1 MEEVPPELQGAFSC
15 LWASDLKPEIE
26 VEILRKMQQEDAW
39 PDGSTKIEEM
49 ILSVDQRKAFFYLCW
64 QKETEDAT
72 EGEAVHNQKRAR
84 VLEI

>member
-1 MEEVPPELQGAFSC
+1 
-15 LWASDLKPEIE
+15 
-26 VEILRKMQQEDAW
+26 MQQEDAW